1 MTLNTAD
8 GFVVNYKVE
17 VTEGTAAAGG
27 AATGER
33 LRVLASPG
41 LKATRGTIQSA
52 EIRDDANAG
61 ALRLGSQM
69 AEGSYAMELSQ
80 GSFDT
85 VLEAV
90 MRSTWVAP
98 VTVTFNNGAALTSI
112 QVTSTS
118 QLTFAGTTVPTAFGL
133 RVGDV
138 FRLTNMSTA
147 ANNNINLR
155 VASISGSVVNVHG
168 TPLTIQAAD
177 TACELVIAKK
187 LSQATT
193 PTRRTFTFEQYYEDI
208 DQSEQFTG
216 CRFTSLQLSLTP
228 NGMVTMTAGVMGL
241 GRTTLASG
249 ASPYFTSP
257 TTYSSIALVATD
269 ASLVY
274 NGTAIATITGMTLD
288 LAIATQGAEVVG
300 SVVMPG
306 TFDNRMTA
314 TGSISM
320 LLDDLT
326 NNTLFDAETEF
337 QIHLTLV
344 EPESEPK
351 SHVSFYL
358 PAVKI
363 TDISKALGGDGP
375 MAHDLAINLQP
386 RVAATGFDAGIMTI
400 STAA

>member
-1 MTLNTAD
+1 MAINTAD
-8 GFVVNYKVE
+8 GFVVNIKPE
-17 VTEGTAAAGG
+17 VTEGTAASGG
-27 AATGER
+27 SATGER
-33 LRVLASPG
+33 LRVVASPG
-41 LKATRGTIQSA
+41 LKPVRGTIQSA

-61 ALRLGSQM
+61 PMRLGSQM
-69 AEGSYAMELSQ
+69 AEGSYAFELSQ

-98 VTVTFNNGAALTSI
+98 VAVVFNNGAALTSI
-112 QVTSTS
+112 TVNTSS
-118 QLTFAGTTVPTAFGL
+118 QLTFAGTTTPTAFGL

-138 FRLTNMSTA
+138 FRLTDMSTS
-147 ANNNINLR
+147 ANNNVNCR
-155 VASISGSVVNVHG
+155 VRAITGSVVDLHG
-168 TPLTIQAAD
+168 TPLTAQAAD
-177 TACELVIAKK
+177 TACTLTIHKK
-187 LSQATT
+187 LRQAAT
-193 PTRRTFTFEQYYEDI
+193 PVRRTFTVEQYYEDI
-208 DQSEQFTG
+208 DQTELYTG
-216 CRFTSLQLSLTP
+216 CRFTSFQLSLTP
-228 NGMVTMTAGVMGL
+228 NGMVTCTAGLMGL
-241 GRTTLASG
+241 GRQTLASG

-257 TTYSSIALVATD
+257 TEYTSIALVATD

-274 NGTAIATITGMTLD
+274 NGAAIATITGMTLD
-288 LAIATQGAEVVG
+288 LSIATQGAEVVG

-326 NNTLFDAETEF
+326 NNPLWDAETEF
-337 QIHLTLV
+337 QIHLSLV

-400 STAA
+400 STAV